1 MPTPFVSSFPVS
13 RSRFGNKAQFGFFV
27 LLFVAVTLFLQHCTG
42 GFAADRGNHADEAA
56 HYVSSIA
63 IADYLATGLG
73 SRPVAFFIDYY
84 AHFPKVA
91 IGHWPPFFEFLQ
103 AIVILLFGANAVT
116 ALGLQAAIA
125 GATAAVAAAV
135 TSRLYGV
142 VAGLTA
148 GLAVLLSPVFLAIPD
163 EVMADTLGALTVAA
177 ATVCWSVFFKERSW
191 RSCCL
196 FAVTATVSIL
206 TKGTGLGLALMPLID
221 AALRRDAAFLLHPK
235 TLAAAALVAMLTA
248 PWYLLTYRMAADGFV
263 YAWGWHY
270 TRLAVPFFL
279 RGLIGAVGLPCSLL
293 YGYGVARCW
302 TSSAKPIAD
311 MPPVISAFAAS
322 SLAMLLF
329 VMLAPAD
336 LDVRY
341 LIPALPGVVIVAFA
355 GFYRALESVPWL
367 CAQTRIARSIPVL
380 VFLASTV
387 VLARLPHPVS
397 LHSDV
402 LVRDIMASGKPNML
416 TLVSGTP
423 LAEGAFIA
431 SFAQADRGRQHY
443 VVRAQKALAKT
454 SWMGDQY
461 TLTFQTPAEI
471 AGWIDAVGIGWIVLD
486 EDSRYRNFP
495 HNALLKTAIDQGL
508 LHATLMDVVDH
519 AGGRMSLYALPQAA
533 NVASISAKLLP
544 ALYPGHLDR
553 SN

>member
-1 MPTPFVSSFPVS
+1 MPTPSVSSFPVS
-13 RSRFGNKAQFGFFV
+13 KSRFGNKAQFGFFV

-63 IADYLATGLG
+63 IADYLASGLG

-103 AIVILLFGANAVT
+103 AIVILLFGANAFT

-135 TSRLYGV
+135 TSRLFGV

-177 ATVCWSVFFKERSW
+177 ATVCWSVFLQERSW

-196 FAVTATVSIL
+196 FAVTATLSIL

-263 YAWGWHY
+263 YTWGWHY

-293 YGYGVARCW
+293 YGYGVVRCW
-302 TSSAKPIAD
+302 
-311 MPPVISAFAAS
+311 AS
-322 SLAMLLF
+322 VGQAHCRHASGHFGLC
-329 VMLAPAD
+329 
-336 LDVRY
+336 
-341 LIPALPGVVIVAFA
+341 GIVAGDAAFCDA
-355 GFYRALESVPWL
+355 GSGRSRCALSHSGPAGRGDRGVCGVLPRPRKCSMAPVRKPGSHAPFRCWSFL
-367 CAQTRIARSIPVL
+367 LQRSCWHGCRIRCRSIRTCWC
-380 VFLASTV
+380 A
-387 VLARLPHPVS
+387 
-397 LHSDV
+397 
-402 LVRDIMASGKPNML
+402 
-416 TLVSGTP
+416 
-423 LAEGAFIA
+423 
-431 SFAQADRGRQHY
+431 
-443 VVRAQKALAKT
+443 T
-454 SWMGDQY
+454 SW
-461 TLTFQTPAEI
+461 
-471 AGWIDAVGIGWIVLD
+471 
-486 EDSRYRNFP
+486 RR
-495 HNALLKTAIDQGL
+495 
-508 LHATLMDVVDH
+508 
-519 AGGRMSLYALPQAA
+519 A
-533 NVASISAKLLP
+533 N
-544 ALYPGHLDR
+544 R
-553 SN
+553 TC